1 MPSPTRKAVPL
12 SSRTAWDTTDNAL
25 AHAVHDARQAGR
37 SLVDLTLSNPTR
49 CGFTYD
55 AEAILGAMRS
65 PAALT
70 YEPDPCGLLVARES
84 VAGYYRDHD
93 AALDPSN
100 VVLTTSTSEAYS
112 FLFRLLCDAG
122 DAVLAPQPSYPLFD
136 FVAALDDV
144 QLVPY
149 TLFHDFGWWIDFA
162 ALEEQIASTTRAI
175 LVVHPNNPTGHPTG
189 RAERTHLQEL
199 CVRHGLAL
207 IVDEVFL
214 DYKLHSSPE
223 PRIESFAR
231 GPHPC
236 LTFVISGLSKIAAL
250 PQMKVAWIA
259 AFGPTAQTDQVLSRL
274 EVISDTYLSMSTPV
288 QHALP
293 TWLAGRRAVQEQIL
307 ERLRA
312 NLALLQSLS
321 SSADISVYPVLA
333 GWCAILRVSRRL
345 AHACGEQGIALSL
358 IHEAGVVVHPGAFY
372 GIGEGASGSTDR
384 HIVLSLIGEHAAFQS
399 GISLLKNWIE
409 SKRLT

>member
-1 MPSPTRKAVPL
+1 MLDPTHKAVPF
-12 SSRTAWDTTDNAL
+12 SSRTAWDTAENAL
-25 AHAVHDARQAGR
+25 ALAVRDARLAGR

-55 AEAILGAMRS
+55 AEAILAALRS
-65 PAALT
+65 PTSLT
-70 YEPDPCGLLVARES
+70 YEPDPRGLLIARES
-84 VAGYYRDHD
+84 VAAYYADHG
-93 AALDPSN
+93 AAIDPGDL
-100 VVLTTSTSEAYS
+100 VLTTSTSEAYS

-162 ALEEQIASTTRAI
+162 ALEQQITPTTRAI
-175 LVVHPNNPTGHPTG
+175 LIVHPNNPTGHLTERLE
-189 RAERTHLQEL
+189 RARLEAV

-214 DYKLHSSPE
+214 DYKLDNSLEAP
-223 PRIESFAR
+223 IESFAH

-236 LTFVISGLSKIAAL
+236 LTFVVSGLSKVAAL

-259 AFGPTAQTDQVLSRL
+259 VFGRHGQKAEALTRL
-274 EVISDTYLSMSTPV
+274 EVIADTYLSMSAPV

-293 TWLAGRRAVQEQIL
+293 AWLAGRKTMQDQI
-307 ERLRA
+307 RLRLRQ
-312 NLALLQSLS
+312 NLAVLEELS
-321 SSADISVYPVLA
+321 SDEIKLYPVCA
-333 GWCAILRVSRRL
+333 GWSAILKASSHLVDT
-345 AHACGEQGIALSL
+345 CGEQDIALCL
-358 IHEAGVVVHPGAFY
+358 IEEAGVIVHPGAFY
-372 GIGEGASGSTDR
+372 GMAPYKPESSER
-384 HIVLSLIGEHAAFQS
+384 HIVISLLGQHVPFQT
-399 GISLLKNWIE
+399 GVGLLKNWID